1 MAMPYAGAEEKRHSR
16 RVDSLHRRPLL
27 PLRKA
32 WPSQPTVAISRQ
44 AGARAGE
51 GKEVLF
57 SPTELRS
64 GLKSGEE
71 MQGPWRQPSGH
82 QPFVSWLSEADLF
95 RDCSPRVLCP
105 IRAASPAR
113 IPVSDPRGSAQ
124 SMKMAL
130 EVFLRSWHRSEVSLS
145 TRCERPPV
153 ASVMSLRTVTAR
165 PRVTQQESSPR
176 CPSPTLKTS
185 TALHSRHPQAGRR
198 GRGRCPMRR
207 H

>member
-1 MAMPYAGAEEKRHSR
+1 MAMPYAEKRHSR

-27 PLRKA
+27 PLGKA

-95 RDCSPRVLCP
+95 RDCSRGGGHFSSS
-105 IRAASPAR
+105 ASPNGAR
-113 IPVSDPRGSAQ
+113 GAIWWPGRLTGGSASRVEKPVSPELQQGPR
-124 SMKMAL
+124 L
-130 EVFLRSWHRSEVSLS
+130 PPESLS
-145 TRCERPPV
+145 QTRGAV
-153 ASVMSLRTVTAR
+153 
-165 PRVTQQESSPR
+165 
-176 CPSPTLKTS
+176 
-185 TALHSRHPQAGRR
+185 RR
-198 GRGRCPMRR
+198 A
-207 H
+207 